1 MKPLQFKQN
10 LAEYTPIELT
20 RYSSEMEY
28 LMMPFAE
35 KPDFQWE
42 TLDAVAECVNEL
54 NDKDKV
60 LIMAV
65 FYDRKTYEELTEV
78 ANVKA
83 KSHAWKN
90 TRRAMMNLKK
100 IMEAHPEL
108 QKYKDKNETGKSPH
122 RPSSAEATFKRV
134 EKRSKTNGSTTRKS
148 A

>member
-1 MKPLQFKQN
+1 
-10 LAEYTPIELT
+10 
-20 RYSSEMEY
+20 
-28 LMMPFAE
+28 MMPFAE

-42 TLDAVAECVNEL
+42 ILDAVTECVNQL
-54 NDKDKV
+54 NEKDKV

-65 FYDRKTYEELTEV
+65 FYDRKTYEELTQV

-108 QKYKDKNETGKSPH
+108 QKYKDKNETGKSPN